1 MVNLSTR
8 YMGLQLNNPL
18 VVGSSGLTNSIAEL
32 KEIAAKGAGAVVLK
46 SIFEEQIRHETER
59 MVKEQG
65 GKMDAMNKG
74 FDDIMSS
81 RSYDYDEA
89 MSYISNFAK
98 EHTLG
103 DYLKFIEEAKKAID
117 IPIIASINCA
127 SSYDWTYFARRIE
140 AAGAD
145 ALELNIYL
153 LPTDIT
159 KDSAFY
165 EAILFDVAD
174 KVLKQVKI
182 PVAMKVSYYSTA
194 LAKTMVDLSNTGIK
208 GLVLFNRPFQPDINI
223 ETLEITASHILSNPV
238 EYAHTLRW
246 MAILGGK
253 TGCDLIAS
261 TGIHDYESAIKQ
273 ILAGAQAFQVASVLY
288 KQGFDQIAN
297 ILTGMK
303 QWMEKKN
310 FNSIEDFRGKLSQ
323 NNVQN
328 PAAYERV
335 QFMKLYSKIV

>member
-1 MVNLSTR
+1 MVNLSTN
-8 YMGLQLNNPL
+8 YMGLNLKNPL

-59 MVKEQG
+59 MVKEEG
-65 GKMDAMNKG
+65 GKMDAMQKG
-74 FDDIMSS
+74 FGDIMSS

-98 EHTLG
+98 EHTLS
-103 DYLKFIEEAKKAID
+103 DYLKFIEDAKKAID
-117 IPIIASINCA
+117 IPLIASINCA
-127 SSYDWTYFARRIE
+127 STYDWTYFARRIE

-145 ALELNIYL
+145 AIELNIYM
-153 LPTDIT
+153 LPTDSL
-159 KDSAFY
+159 KDSAQY
-165 EAILFDVAD
+165 EAVLFDVAD

-182 PVAMKVSYYSTA
+182 PVALKVSYYFSG
-194 LAKTMVDLSNTGIK
+194 LAKTMIDLSNTGIK

-223 ETLEITASHILSNPV
+223 ENLEITASHVLSNPV

-246 MAILGGK
+246 MAILSGK

-261 TGIHDYESAIKQ
+261 TGIHEYESAIKQ
-273 ILAGAQAFQVASVLY
+273 LLAGAQAVQIASVLY
-288 KQGFDQIAN
+288 KQGFDHIDLMLQGIR
-297 ILTGMK
+297 

-310 FNSIEDFRGKLSQ
+310 FEKVDDFRGRLSQ
-323 NNVQN
+323 INVQN